1 MLRYNFKLDNGA
13 VEKDIIPVD
22 KVNVLKMHSYE
33 GRDSLLIRCHY
44 TGTNVYKDG
53 KLYVKNTVYLPNSD
67 DDKQILN
74 NDYEFN
80 TRIDITSSNDI
91 DNTFSFFIE
100 RYYKLNP
107 VSVSLTHIDG
117 VAYVYFYFNDSHY
130 FVRNDMNGNEY
141 EDRKSV
147 V

>member
-44 TGTNVYKDG
+44 TGTNAYKDG

-100 RYYKLNP
+100 RYYK
-107 VSVSLTHIDG
+107 
-117 VAYVYFYFNDSHY
+117 
-130 FVRNDMNGNEY
+130 
-141 EDRKSV
+141 DRKSV